1 MTPANHYSQYQ
12 QMELTTNSDPKK
24 LILMLYDG
32 CLKFLTIAEK
42 AMEKKEIEKKGVHIG
57 KALAIISELNSCLD
71 RKLDDEIVP
80 FLEAMYT
87 HMMHKLLEANLTND
101 AEIVHHVYRLVENLR
116 KNWVEHVMNAEKTA
130 GSEKDK
136 TANPAM
142 AEMSARPQPAT
153 GTYGMM
159 AGNAH
164 PADARKAPLSFV
176 I

>member
-1 MTPANHYSQYQ
+1 MTPSNHYNQYR
-12 QMELTTNSDPKK
+12 QMEVNTNSDPKK

-42 AMEKKEIEKKGVHIG
+42 AMAKKETEKKAVHIG

-87 HMMHKLLEANLTND
+87 HMMHKLLEANLNND
-101 AEIVHHVYRLVENLR
+101 PKIVHHVFRLVENLR
-116 KNWVEHVMNAEKTA
+116 KNWVETAMSEEKTA
-130 GSEKDK
+130 DSLKPK
-136 TANPAM
+136 AM
-142 AEMSARPQPAT
+142 PVMEEVVPQPRPAT
-153 GTYGMM
+153 GTYGMTTG
-159 AGNAH
+159 GNN
-164 PADARKAPLSFV
+164 LSFV